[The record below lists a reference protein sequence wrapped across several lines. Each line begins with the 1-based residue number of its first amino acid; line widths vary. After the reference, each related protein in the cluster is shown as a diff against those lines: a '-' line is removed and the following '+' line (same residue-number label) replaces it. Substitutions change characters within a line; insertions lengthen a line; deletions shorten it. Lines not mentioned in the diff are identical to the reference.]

1 MPPLRRDFGAV
12 AFTEGWAEYSSGLA
26 GELGLF
32 SDPYDLYGR
41 LISEA
46 FLTTRLVVDPGMNL
60 LGWSREKAMQF
71 MRDHTMMAES
81 EIASESLRYSVDMPA
96 QALGYKI
103 GAFEFWRL
111 RAGAE
116 KALGPKFDVREFHA
130 LILDQGA
137 LPMKVVGQ
145 MVDRWIEGRR

>member
-1 MPPLRRDFGAV
+1 
-12 AFTEGWAEYSSGLA
+12 
-26 GELGLF
+26 
-32 SDPYDLYGR
+32 
-41 LISEA
+41 
-46 FLTTRLVVDPGMNL
+46 MNL
-60 LGWSREKAMQF
+60 LGWSREQAMSF

-111 RAGAE
+111 RGKAE
-116 KALGPKFDVREFHA
+116 QALGSRFDVRDFHT

-145 MVDRWIEGRR
+145 MVGRWIEGQ